1 MRKYF
6 GMTSF
11 IKQAIIDKIVAIDD
25 EQVLE
30 RIKEDIDYLTA
41 DANAKEVLQELSS
54 NDKAELLSLANE
66 PDDFE
71 TTSYKNFKAS
81 ISRWLTK

>member
-1 MRKYF
+1 
-6 GMTSF
+6 MTSL
-11 IKQAIIDKIVAIDD
+11 IKQAIIDKIVATND

-30 RIKEDIDYLTA
+30 RIKQDIDYLTA
-41 DANAKEVLQELSS
+41 DTNAKEILEELSS

-71 TTSYKNFKAS
+71 TNSYENFKAS